1 MPETRSGKK
10 TEGDVTRRTGE
21 ERGGVKE
28 STTKVTGLAS
38 KLEKQAKEAAIERQ
52 KELQRTGKCIL
63 QKAALSQ

>member
-28 STTKVTGLAS
+28 SITKVAGLAS

-52 KELQRTGKCIL
+52 KEL
-63 QKAALSQ
+63 